1 MNTALFSGSDLD
13 VVFSLVLTMSLS
25 ASWIAAAVLVLR
37 LCLKRAPK
45 WVNVLLWGIVAVR
58 LVLPVSIESP
68 LSLLPRTEAILPAV
82 TAQPIQAGTA
92 PAVGGAAAIASGAA
106 MRSQPG
112 RTTILAWVW
121 LVGIAVLLLYTWI
134 STQRL
139 RRKVREAVRLQ
150 GNIYETEHIAS
161 PFVLGVLRPRIYLP
175 YHMDSRDR
183 EQVIAHEQA
192 HLRRGDH
199 VWKPLGFL
207 LLTIHWFNPLLWLSY
222 VLLCR
227 DIELACDEKVIKNLS
242 CGQRADY
249 MQALVTCSVNR
260 RRIAACPLAFGEIGV
275 KERVKSV
282 MNYKK
287 PTFWIILLAV
297 AVCVVLAVCFLTN
310 PIGFRYD
317 AAADPIVSAKYFDAR
332 NHTDP
337 IAVDLSAAQIDE
349 LSSRLD
355 GLKNAKTSD
364 TLAGWTPM
372 YQISAQLQDGSYI
385 RANGYSSAD
394 DTQVDIEWNGV
405 HYLVTDREFQDYLS
419 RVCVGVDVAAAEE
432 ASARETPA
440 LPADTNAAEPE
451 QPAESDALGEKLA
464 ETETKA
470 EALDHDP
477 VLDDAISKAVL
488 DHYADAVQP
497 GQIHVESH
505 VLLAQDD
512 SSADTITVY
521 LLVLQETYSA
531 DGETLTMENG
541 SYVPTA
547 ITFSLST
554 SSGPTPL
561 EYWEPSDGSYSDDIR
576 AKFPAAAADEALN
589 DQAYIDALRSA
600 CEEQAQKARTS
611 TQG

>member
-68 LSLLPRTEAILPAV
+68 LSLLPRTEAILPAAA
-82 TAQPIQAGTA
+82 AQPIQAGTA
-92 PAVGGAAAIASGAA
+92 PAVGSAAAIASGAA
-106 MRSQPG
+106 MRSQPSW
-112 RTTILAWVW
+112 TTILAWVW
-121 LVGIAVLLLYTWI
+121 LAGIAVLLLYTWI

-275 KERVKSV
+275 KERVRSV
-282 MNYKK
+282 MHYKK

-297 AVCVVLAVCFLTN
+297 AACVVLAVCFLTN

-394 DTQVDIEWNGV
+394 DTQVDIEWNDV

-419 RVCVGVDVAAAEE
+419 RVCAGVDVAAAEE

-531 DGETLTMENG
+531 DGGTLTMENG

-576 AKFPAAAADEALN
+576 AKFPAAAAEEALN

>member
-227 DIELACDEKVIKNLS
+227 DIELACDEKVIKHLD

-275 KERVKSV
+275 KERVRSV

-297 AVCVVLAVCFLTN
+297 AACVVLAVCFLTN

-561 EYWEPSDGSYSDDIR
+561 EYWEPSDCSYSDDIR

>member
-275 KERVKSV
+275 KERVRSV

-297 AVCVVLAVCFLTN
+297 AACVVLAVCFLTN

-419 RVCVGVDVAAAEE
+419 RVCAGVDVAAAQD
-432 ASARETPA
+432 ASAEETPA
-440 LPADTNAAEPE
+440 QPADTNAAEPE

-464 ETETKA
+464 ETETEA

-477 VLDDAISKAVL
+477 VLDAAISKAVL

>member
-68 LSLLPRTEAILPAV
+68 LSLLPRTEAILPAAA
-82 TAQPIQAGTA
+82 AQPIQAGTA
-92 PAVGGAAAIASGAA
+92 SAVGSAAAIASGAA

-112 RTTILAWVW
+112 WTTILAWVW

-175 YHMDSRDR
+175 YHMDSRGR

-227 DIELACDEKVIKNLS
+227 DIELACDEKVIKHLD

-275 KERVKSV
+275 KERV
-282 MNYKK
+282 
-287 PTFWIILLAV
+287 
-297 AVCVVLAVCFLTN
+297 
-310 PIGFRYD
+310 
-317 AAADPIVSAKYFDAR
+317 
-332 NHTDP
+332 
-337 IAVDLSAAQIDE
+337 
-349 LSSRLD
+349 
-355 GLKNAKTSD
+355 
-364 TLAGWTPM
+364 
-372 YQISAQLQDGSYI
+372 
-385 RANGYSSAD
+385 
-394 DTQVDIEWNGV
+394 
-405 HYLVTDREFQDYLS
+405 
-419 RVCVGVDVAAAEE
+419 
-432 ASARETPA
+432 
-440 LPADTNAAEPE
+440 
-451 QPAESDALGEKLA
+451 
-464 ETETKA
+464 
-470 EALDHDP
+470 
-477 VLDDAISKAVL
+477 
-488 DHYADAVQP
+488 
-497 GQIHVESH
+497 
-505 VLLAQDD
+505 
-512 SSADTITVY
+512 
-521 LLVLQETYSA
+521 
-531 DGETLTMENG
+531 
-541 SYVPTA
+541 
-547 ITFSLST
+547 
-554 SSGPTPL
+554 
-561 EYWEPSDGSYSDDIR
+561 
-576 AKFPAAAADEALN
+576 
-589 DQAYIDALRSA
+589 
-600 CEEQAQKARTS
+600 
-611 TQG
+611 